1 MKRRFLLCHFR
12 ESRATHGQLKGGKGV
27 LSSLILRD
35 NEGRHIY
42 VASLSPL
49 KCSFVF
55 ILKLLPRQSVTSM
68 FVVLIISNMQ
78 VATLPHG
85 FGVRDQS
92 GGLKL
97 LLFVKLFDTTE
108 SLRSIECFSSDFE
121 PCSIA
126 GQFVAELIGA
136 RGGAGEGD
144 RTD

>member
-1 MKRRFLLCHFR
+1 M
-12 ESRATHGQLKGGKGV
+12 
-27 LSSLILRD
+27 
-35 NEGRHIY
+35 
-42 VASLSPL
+42 SPL
-49 KCSFVF
+49 SLRLLECSFVF

-78 VATLPHG
+78 VATSPHG

-97 LLFVKLFDTTE
+97 LLKLFDATE

>member
-1 MKRRFLLCHFR
+1 ML
-12 ESRATHGQLKGGKGV
+12 
-27 LSSLILRD
+27 
-35 NEGRHIY
+35 
-42 VASLSPL
+42 
-49 KCSFVF
+49 
-55 ILKLLPRQSVTSM
+55 LKLLPRQSVTSM

-92 GGLKL
+92 GGLKF
-97 LLFVKLFDTTE
+97 LLFVNNLFDATE

>member
-1 MKRRFLLCHFR
+1 ML
-12 ESRATHGQLKGGKGV
+12 
-27 LSSLILRD
+27 
-35 NEGRHIY
+35 
-42 VASLSPL
+42 
-49 KCSFVF
+49 
-55 ILKLLPRQSVTSM
+55 LKLLPRQAVTSM
-68 FVVLIISNMQ
+68 SVVLIISNMQ

-92 GGLKL
+92 GGGLKL
-97 LLFVKLFDTTE
+97 LLFVNNLFDATE

>member
-1 MKRRFLLCHFR
+1 M
-12 ESRATHGQLKGGKGV
+12 
-27 LSSLILRD
+27 SSLSLR
-35 NEGRHIY
+35 
-42 VASLSPL
+42 SL

-92 GGLKL
+92 GGLKF
-97 LLFVKLFDTTE
+97 LLFVNNLFDAT
-108 SLRSIECFSSDFE
+108 IECFSSNFE

>member
-1 MKRRFLLCHFR
+1 MTETELPCNETKFSSLSFQR
-12 ESRATHGQLKGGKGV
+12 ESRATHGQLKGGKGGKGV
-27 LSSLILRD
+27 LSCLILRD

-42 VASLSPL
+42 VPSLSPL

-55 ILKLLPRQSVTSM
+55 MLLKLLPRQSVTSM

-85 FGVRDQS
+85 FGVRDLS

-108 SLRSIECFSSDFE
+108 SLKSNVSRPTSSPARSPANS
-121 PCSIA
+121 
-126 GQFVAELIGA
+126 
-136 RGGAGEGD
+136 
-144 RTD
+144 